1 MAPNLLSTSFGLRVN
16 AMKTKF
22 MAVGTGVHETDVAP
36 LRTSADDV
44 QHVTEFT
51 YLGCLITPDGTTSA
65 DVTHRIAAAS
75 KAFGRLRKP
84 VLHNRDLPVSTKRN
98 VYTATVLSA
107 LLYGSE
113 TWTPLQRDVRRL
125 EVFHNQCLR
134 TIFGISGKRQQEERL
149 SSSTVRTWWG
159 DTELVTEKIMFRR
172 LTWLGHVIRMS
183 PERLP
188 RLLLFGSLTQTRPQH
203 KPKKRWKDAI
213 RADLKMANVKER
225 DLCDATSCRST

>member
-1 MAPNLLSTSFGLRVN
+1 MV
-16 AMKTKF
+16 
-22 MAVGTGVHETDVAP
+22 
-36 LRTSADDV
+36 
-44 QHVTEFT
+44 
-51 YLGCLITPDGTTSA
+51 
-65 DVTHRIAAAS
+65 
-75 KAFGRLRKP
+75 
-84 VLHNRDLPVSTKRN
+84 
-98 VYTATVLSA
+98 
-107 LLYGSE
+107 
-113 TWTPLQRDVRRL
+113 QRDVRRL
-125 EVFHNQCLR
+125 EVFHNQHLR
-134 TIFGISGKRQQEERL
+134 TILGISGKRQQEERL